1 VLYWERMDAKS
12 RWRRFRLNV
21 GIKVA
26 AMVIFFEVLMIVA
39 YTIVTNLILDEQT
52 LVRVLN
58 LSQQNLIAVIL
69 VSSLV
74 LAGYLTYMVI
84 TRIFSPVSLLTK
96 GTEQV
101 MSGNLDFKLDVRTG
115 DELEVLADRFNSMAA
130 ALRAER
136 ASLENKVHE
145 RTKALEA
152 AQRQELERQ
161 SDILKLKDEFLFVAA
176 HELRTPVT
184 SIRWS
189 LESVADRKMAPEIA
203 QAFVDAMNASKNLS
217 TLVEDLLNMARLD
230 ARRIPFKKEFVNL
243 VEAAQ
248 SALKE
253 LGPIAEKKKVKLALE
268 APEGLVP
275 MALAD
280 DRRVNEVLVN
290 LVSNAVKYNRPG
302 GNVTVRIS
310 REEPYMRY
318 DVVDDGPGIAP
329 EEQHHLFE
337 KFWRAKT
344 SSGVEGS
351 GLGLFITKR
360 LVEGMNG
367 IISFE
372 SEPGHGTTFTVR
384 LPVAKS

>member
-1 VLYWERMDAKS
+1 MLYLEGMDTKK
-12 RWRRFRLNV
+12 RLRRVRLNV
-21 GIKVA
+21 GLKVA
-26 AMVIFFEVLMIVA
+26 AMVILFEVLMITA
-39 YTIVTNLILDEQT
+39 YTIVTNLILDEQAVT
-52 LVRVLN
+52 RVLN
-58 LSQQNLIAVIL
+58 LSQQNLVAIVLIA
-69 VSSLV
+69 SLV
-74 LAGYLTYMVI
+74 LAGYLTFMVI
-84 TRIFSPVSLLTK
+84 TRIFSPVSELTR
-96 GTEQV
+96 GTEQI
-101 MSGNLDFKLDVRTG
+101 MSGNLDLKLEVRTG
-115 DELEVLADRFNSMAA
+115 DELEVLAERFNAMAA

-152 AQRQELERQ
+152 AQRKELERQ
-161 SDILKLKDEFLFVAA
+161 TDVLKLKDEFLFVAA

-203 QAFVDAMNASKNLS
+203 LAFEDAMAASKNLG

-230 ARRIPFKKEFVNL
+230 SRRIPFKKEFVNL
-243 VEAAQ
+243 IEAAQ
-248 SALKE
+248 VALKE
-253 LGPIAEKKKVKLALE
+253 MEPIAEKKRVKLSME
-268 APEGLVP
+268 APDGLVP

-280 DRRVNEVLVN
+280 ERRVNEVLIN

-302 GNVTVRIS
+302 GSVTVQIS

-329 EEQHHLFE
+329 EEQRHLFE
-337 KFWRAKT
+337 KFWRAKSA
-344 SSGVEGS
+344 SSVEGS

-360 LVEGMNG
+360 LVDGMNG
-367 IISFE
+367 VISFE
-372 SEPGHGTTFTVR
+372 SVPGERTAFTVR

>member
-1 VLYWERMDAKS
+1 MDAKP
-12 RWRRFRLNV
+12 RRRRFRLNV

-52 LVRVLN
+52 LARVLN
-58 LSQQNLIAVIL
+58 LSQQNLITVIL
-69 VSSLV
+69 VASLV

-101 MSGNLDFKLDVRTG
+101 MGGNLDFKLDVRTG
-115 DELEVLADRFNSMAA
+115 DELEVLAERFNAMGA

-203 QAFVDAMNASKNLS
+203 QAFEDAMSASKNLG

-230 ARRIPFKKEFVNL
+230 SRRIPFKKEFVNL
-243 VEAAQ
+243 IEAAQ
-248 SALKE
+248 DALKE
-253 LGPIAEKKKVKLALE
+253 MEPIAEKKKVKLSLE
-268 APEGLVP
+268 APDGLIP

-280 DRRVNEVLVN
+280 ERRVNEVLIN
-290 LVSNAVKYNRPG
+290 LISNAVKYNRPG
-302 GNVTVRIS
+302 GNVTVMVS

-318 DVVDDGPGIAP
+318 DVVDDGPGIAT
-329 EEQHHLFE
+329 EEQRHLFE
-337 KFWRAKT
+337 KFWRAK
-344 SSGVEGS
+344 SAGAVEGS

-360 LVEGMNG
+360 LVDGMNG

-372 SEPGHGTTFTVR
+372 SVPGKRTAFTVR

>member
-1 VLYWERMDAKS
+1 MVSSS
-12 RWRRFRLNV
+12 RQRRIRINV
-21 GIKVA
+21 GLKVA

-39 YTIVTNLILDEQT
+39 YTIVTNLIIDEQT
-52 LVRVLN
+52 LTRALN
-58 LSQQNLIAVIL
+58 LSQQNLVAIVLIA
-69 VSSLV
+69 SLV

-84 TRIFSPVSLLTK
+84 TRIFSPVSILTQ
-96 GTEQV
+96 GTERL
-101 MSGNLDFKLDVRTG
+101 MGGDLDVKLDIHTG
-115 DELEVLADRFNSMAA
+115 DELEVLAERFNAMAA
-130 ALRAER
+130 ALKAER

-161 SDILKLKDEFLFVAA
+161 HDVLKLKDEFLFVAA

-189 LESVADRKMAPEIA
+189 LESVADREMKDDIR
-203 QAFVDAMNASKNLS
+203 QAFEDAMGASKNLS

-230 ARRIPFKKEFVNL
+230 SRRIPFKKEFVNL

-248 SALKE
+248 VAVKE
-253 LGPIAEKKKVKLALE
+253 LGPIAEKKKIALAIE
-268 APEGLVP
+268 TPDGLVP

-280 DRRVNEVLVN
+280 ERRVNEVLVN
-290 LVSNAVKYNRPG
+290 LVSNAVKYNKPG
-302 GNVTVRIS
+302 GHVTVRIS

-318 DVVDDGPGIAP
+318 DVVDDGPGIPA

-337 KFWRAKT
+337 KFWRAK
-344 SSGVEGS
+344 SSGNVEGS

-372 SEPGHGTTFTVR
+372 SGAGKGTTFTVR

>member
-1 VLYWERMDAKS
+1 MDAKS
-12 RWRRFRLNV
+12 RRRRFRINV
-21 GIKVA
+21 GLKVA

-58 LSQQNLIAVIL
+58 LSEQNLVAVVLIA
-69 VSSLV
+69 SLV

-84 TRIFSPVSLLTK
+84 TRIFSPVSELAR
-96 GTEQV
+96 GTEEV
-101 MSGNLDFKLDVRTG
+101 MSGNLDLKLSVRTG
-115 DELEVLADRFNSMAA
+115 DELEVLAERFNAMAA
-130 ALRAER
+130 ALKAER
-136 ASLENKVHE
+136 ESLENKVRD

-152 AQRQELERQ
+152 AQRLELERQ
-161 SDILKLKDEFLFVAA
+161 NDVLKLKDEFLFVAA

-189 LESVADRKMAPEIA
+189 LESVSDRKMSEDIR
-203 QAFVDAMNASKNLS
+203 QAFEDAMNASKNLS

-243 VEAAQ
+243 VEAAR
-248 SALKE
+248 SALRE
-253 LGPIAEKKKVKLALE
+253 LEPIASKRKVKLDIE
-268 APEGLVP
+268 QPEGLVP

-280 DRRVNEVLVN
+280 ERRVNEVLVN

-302 GNVTVRIS
+302 GHVTVRIS

-318 DVVDDGPGIAP
+318 DVVDDGPGIP
-329 EEQHHLFE
+329 QEEQHHLFE

-344 SSGVEGS
+344 ASGVEGS

-367 IISFE
+367 VISFE
-372 SEPGHGTTFTVR
+372 SAAGKGTTFTVR

>member
-1 VLYWERMDAKS
+1 MASSS
-12 RWRRFRLNV
+12 RQRRLRINV
-21 GIKVA
+21 GLKVA
-26 AMVIFFEVLMIVA
+26 AMVIFFEVLMITA
-39 YTIVTNLILDEQT
+39 YTIVTNLIIDEQA
-52 LVRVLN
+52 VARVLN
-58 LSQQNLIAVIL
+58 LSQQNLIAIVLIA
-69 VSSLV
+69 SLV

-84 TRIFSPVSLLTK
+84 TRIFSPVSELARV
-96 GTEQV
+96 TERL
-101 MSGNLDFKLDVRTG
+101 MAGDLDVRLDIRTG
-115 DELEVLADRFNSMAA
+115 DELEVLAERFNAMAA
-130 ALRAER
+130 ALKAER

-161 SDILKLKDEFLFVAA
+161 NDVLKLKDEFLFVAA

-189 LESVADRKMAPEIA
+189 LESVSDREMSKEIR
-203 QAFVDAMNASKNLS
+203 QAFEDAMNASKNLS

-243 VEAAQ
+243 VEAAR

-253 LGPIAEKKKVKLALE
+253 LGPIAEKKKVHLAVE

-280 DRRVNEVLVN
+280 ERRVNEVLVN
-290 LVSNAVKYNRPG
+290 LVSNAVKYNRQG
-302 GNVTVRIS
+302 GHVTVKVS

-318 DVVDDGPGIAP
+318 DVTDDGPGIP
-329 EEQHHLFE
+329 TEEQHHLFE

-344 SSGVEGS
+344 SGAVEGS

-372 SEPGHGTTFTVR
+372 SVPGERTTFTVR

>member
-1 VLYWERMDAKS
+1 
-12 RWRRFRLNV
+12 LNV
-21 GIKVA
+21 GLKVA
-26 AMVIFFEVLMIVA
+26 AMVIFFEFLMITA

-52 LVRVLN
+52 LTRFLN
-58 LSQQNLIAVIL
+58 LSQQNLIAVVLIA
-69 VSSLV
+69 SLV

-84 TRIFSPVSLLTK
+84 TRIFSPVTLLTQ
-96 GTEQV
+96 GTEQI
-101 MSGNLDFKLDVRTG
+101 MKGNLDLKLEVRTG
-115 DELEVLADRFNSMAA
+115 DELELLAERFNAMAA
-130 ALRAER
+130 ALKAER
-136 ASLENKVHE
+136 ATLENKVHE

-152 AQRQELERQ
+152 AQRLEIERQ
-161 SDILKLKDEFLFVAA
+161 NDILKLKDEFLFVAA

-189 LESVADRKMAPEIA
+189 LESVADRKMSEDIR
-203 QAFVDAMNASKNLS
+203 QAFEDAMNGSKNLG

-248 SALKE
+248 VVLKE
-253 LGPIAEKKKVKLALE
+253 LEPIAAKKKVELAFE
-268 APEGLVP
+268 TPEILVP
-275 MALAD
+275 IALAD
-280 DRRVNEVLVN
+280 ERRVNEVLVN

-302 GNVTVRIS
+302 GHVTISIS
-310 REEPYMRY
+310 RDEPYLRY
-318 DVVDDGPGIAP
+318 DIADDGPGIPP

-344 SSGVEGS
+344 SGAVEGS

-372 SEPGHGTTFTVR
+372 SVPGERTIFSVR
-384 LPVAKS
+384 LPIAKS

>member
-1 VLYWERMDAKS
+1 MDAKT
-12 RWRRFRLNV
+12 RLRRVRLNV
-21 GIKVA
+21 GLKVA
-26 AMVIFFEVLMIVA
+26 AMVILFEVLMITA

-52 LVRVLN
+52 LTRVLN
-58 LSQQNLIAVIL
+58 LSEQNLIAVVLIA
-69 VSSLV
+69 SLV

-84 TRIFSPVSLLTK
+84 TRIFSPVTELTR
-96 GTEQV
+96 GTEEI
-101 MSGNLDFKLDVRTG
+101 MSGNLDLKLEVKTG
-115 DELEVLADRFNSMAA
+115 DELEVLAERFNAMAA
-130 ALRAER
+130 ALKAER

-152 AQRQELERQ
+152 AQRQEIERQ
-161 SDILKLKDEFLFVAA
+161 ADVLKLKDEFLFVAA

-189 LESVADRKMAPEIA
+189 LESVADRKMSEEIHL
-203 QAFVDAMNASKNLS
+203 AFDDAMNASKNLA

-243 VEAAQ
+243 TEAAQ
-248 SALKE
+248 IAIKE
-253 LGPIAEKKKVKLALE
+253 MEPIAEKKKITLAFE
-268 APEGLVP
+268 APEGLIP

-280 DRRVNEVLVN
+280 ERRVNEVLIN
-290 LVSNAVKYNRPG
+290 LISNSVKYNRPG
-302 GNVTVRIS
+302 GHVTVMIS
-310 REEPYMRY
+310 RDEPYLRY
-318 DVVDDGPGIAP
+318 DVVDDGPGIPP
-329 EEQHHLFE
+329 EEQRHLFE

-372 SEPGHGTTFTVR
+372 SEPGVRTAFTVR

>member
-1 VLYWERMDAKS
+1 MDAKS
-12 RWRRFRLNV
+12 RLRRIRINV
-21 GIKVA
+21 GLKVA

-52 LVRVLN
+52 LARVLN
-58 LSQQNLIAVIL
+58 LSQQNLVAVVLI
-69 VSSLV
+69 SSLV

-84 TRIFSPVSLLTK
+84 TRIFSPVSELAR
-96 GTEQV
+96 GTEQI
-101 MSGNLDFKLDVRTG
+101 MSGNLDFELHVKTG
-115 DELEVLADRFNSMAA
+115 DELEVLAERFNAMAA

-136 ASLENKVHE
+136 ASLENKVRE
-145 RTKALEA
+145 RTKALES

-161 SDILKLKDEFLFVAA
+161 TDVLKLKDEFLFVAA

-189 LESVADRKMAPEIA
+189 LESVADRKMSDDIR
-203 QAFVDAMNASKNLS
+203 QAFEDAMDASKNLS

-248 SALKE
+248 VALKE
-253 LGPIAEKKKVKLALE
+253 LEPIAAKKKVALAID
-268 APEGLVP
+268 APDGLIP

-280 DRRVNEVLVN
+280 ERRVNEVLVN

-302 GNVTVRIS
+302 GHVTVRVS
-310 REEPYMRY
+310 REEPYLRY
-318 DVVDDGPGIAP
+318 DVEDDGPGIPA

-344 SSGVEGS
+344 SGHVEGS

-372 SEPGHGTTFTVR
+372 SVPDKKTSFTVR